1 MRTAGLSCTGCEV
14 PHFLRSCFLCHKPL
28 DNNNDIFMYRG
39 DTPFCSQECRQ
50 EQIEMD
56 EGSEK
61 KWNLSSSKRST
72 TKSGNKSS
80 ASSKVLQIAVS

>member
-1 MRTAGLSCTGCEV
+1 MRTHGLSCTGCEV
-14 PHFLRSCFLCHKPL
+14 PHFLKSCFLCHKPL

-39 DTPFCSQECRQ
+39 DTPFCSQE
-50 EQIEMD
+50 ID

-61 KWNLSSSKRST
+61 NWSLSSSKRSA
-72 TKSGNKSS
+72 TKPGNKSS